1 MSQASP
7 HSQTAREARMRTLA
21 KRLEFRVEE
30 NDGRF
35 TLTRTTDVPEAV
47 REEHLTLSEAE
58 DLLQTWKLRGPH
70 GG

>member
-1 MSQASP
+1 
-7 HSQTAREARMRTLA
+7 MRALA